1 MRIERLVSN
10 FDLDVEWIHFPLHPE
25 TPPGGKS
32 LEALFAGRNFDLT
45 GMLARLRQVA
55 ESQGLPWGGRTHTYN
70 SRLAQEL
77 ALWADTE
84 HPASSPHS
92 GSSIHDALFRAYF
105 VDGLNLH
112 DIEVLVEVATTVGL
126 PAEQARSVI
135 TERRFREAVDAHWQD
150 SREAGVTGV
159 PTFVIDGLAVVGAQ
173 PYEMLERLV
182 KTAIENS
189 RNSTTANPS

>member
-1 MRIERLVSN
+1 MRIERLVSEYQ
-10 FDLDVEWIHFPLHPE
+10 LEVEWIHFPLHPE
-25 TPPGGKS
+25 TPPEGKS
-32 LEALFAGRNFDLT
+32 LAELFAGRNFDLE

-55 ESQGLPWGGRTHTYN
+55 ESQGLPWGDRTHTYN

-84 HPASSPHS
+84 HPGS
-92 GSSIHDALFRAYF
+92 GIHDALFRAYF

-112 DIEVLVEVATTVGL
+112 DLEVLVKVATSVGL
-126 PAEQARSVI
+126 PTENARSVV
-135 TERRFREAVDAHWQD
+135 TERRFKNAVDEHWQS

-159 PTFVIDGLAVVGAQ
+159 PTFVVEGLAVVGAQ

-182 KTAIENS
+182 KTAGVEP
-189 RNSTTANPS
+189 RTT